1 MIRVG
6 YLEGTDPLFLTE
18 LAARGIDTM
27 PLSNGIDHHGRRI
40 DHLSAADQVSAVV
53 GYLYKVIPLA
63 GSNRTPLD
71 LLHAC
76 QVNEIPILII
86 APTAVHGRAAESLGE
101 ARRFV
106 TLVDPGDLRSA
117 FEKVAG

>member
-1 MIRVG
+1 MFLLLPNPTALSLALDLLLGR
-6 YLEGTDPLFLTE
+6 LEKFNNEQRLFY
-18 LAARGIDTM
+18 I
-27 PLSNGIDHHGRRI
+27 LS
-40 DHLSAADQVSAVV
+40 
-53 GYLYKVIPLA
+53 LA

-86 APTAVHGRAAESLGE
+86 APTAVHGRGAESLGE

-106 TLVDPGDLRSA
+106 ALVDPGDLRSA
-117 FEKVAG
+117 FEQVAG